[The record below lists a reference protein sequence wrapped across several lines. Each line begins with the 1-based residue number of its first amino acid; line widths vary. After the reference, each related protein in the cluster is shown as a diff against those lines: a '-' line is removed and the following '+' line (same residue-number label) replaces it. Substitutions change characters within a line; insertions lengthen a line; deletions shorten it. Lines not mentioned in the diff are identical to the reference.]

1 MSPAVAAANSSATA
15 TAARQHDNQRSLDE
29 RRKERGSKRQGGG
42 EEQQTCSVAHSLSR
56 SIAPFMRPASARHT
70 NSSLGDTPIS
80 IQTWFRHL
88 NVTLLLMANI
98 LMSIQ
103 TWLFLL
109 LSLKA
114 DISSSEVADAG
125 A

>member
-1 MSPAVAAANSSATA
+1 MATP
-15 TAARQHDNQRSLDE
+15 ARQHDNQRALDE

>member
-29 RRKERGSKRQGGG
+29 RRKERGRKRKGGG